1 MKNTLAM
8 PLMVFG
14 IVGCATPHMPEQL
27 PNSSNNNEP
36 KAGLMYFLSSNYV
49 SGLNRICTY
58 KNGSMIATHT
68 MPGISMCPINKRF

>member
-1 MKNTLAM
+1 MKKLLTLLL
-8 PLMVFG
+8 PLLL
-14 IVGCATPHMPEQL
+14 VGCATPHMPEQL

-58 KNGSMIATHT
+58 KNGSMTATHT